1 MYSNLT
7 FTFFCILFTFISIKG
22 QKVEKFE
29 NLTITFSHKI
39 NMPVN
44 DFFQNRMNQN
54 ALYKVAG
61 KKFEVLY
68 DKNDIVIC
76 GKPLS
81 NDRINIK
88 VDTLF
93 FVNKRE
99 LESFFPNYYLEGET
113 VRNIIFE
120 HLKKIYGNEATPGN
134 KKNIFKYYLDNNLLI
149 VEYEQT
155 NWRYIVNRTNKYRFI
170 IDPLKIKVLEMEKL

>member
-113 VRNIIFE
+113 VRNIIWT
-120 HLKKIYGNEATPGN
+120 I
-134 KKNIFKYYLDNNLLI
+134 IF
-149 VEYEQT
+149 
-155 NWRYIVNRTNKYRFI
+155 
-170 IDPLKIKVLEMEKL
+170 